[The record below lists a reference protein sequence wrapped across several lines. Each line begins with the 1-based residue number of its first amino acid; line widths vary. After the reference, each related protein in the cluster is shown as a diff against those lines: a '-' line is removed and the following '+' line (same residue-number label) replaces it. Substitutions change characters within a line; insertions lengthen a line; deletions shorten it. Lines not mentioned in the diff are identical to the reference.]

1 MAVKPLGGAGED
13 MNVDDITESAPEQ
26 LRDIEFEDRLDVVG
40 VAAGA
45 FLVVVGLATIA
56 GAPWALKSSLLA
68 AGVQV
73 LGALAT
79 AGVGVALVWL
89 TQVDH

>member
-1 MAVKPLGGAGED
+1 
-13 MNVDDITESAPEQ
+13 MNVDTIRESAPERF
-26 LRDIEFEDRLDVVG
+26 RDIEFEDRLDVVG

-45 FLVVVGLATIA
+45 FLVVVGLATVV
-56 GAPWALKSSLLA
+56 GASWAQKGDLLA
-68 AGVQV
+68 AALQV

-89 TQVDH
+89 TQVDR

>member
-1 MAVKPLGGAGED
+1 